1 MLSDIYFCKGMPMQG
16 WIIAGTPARIL
27 KSLEIMNRNKH
38 ERHKEP
44 LAPEPKDAIQREER
58 IATIWMAFIMDTGF
72 TLNSYWNGSMELDE
86 VFCTL
91 PISYEAF
98 KQSVSSTA
106 ANTIVLTISMCISR
120 SIHRQRTPR
129 MFWPSKCA
137 IVRKCQS

>member
-1 MLSDIYFCKGMPMQG
+1 MYVALSSTANLCSSQIMLSDIYFTKGMPMQG

-58 IATIWMAFIMDTGF
+58 LATIWMAFIMDTGF

-86 VFCTL
+86 VFCNL
-91 PISYEAF
+91 PISYEKF
-98 KQSVSSTA
+98 KETVSSPTLET
-106 ANTIVLTISMCISR
+106 NTS
-120 SIHRQRTPR
+120 
-129 MFWPSKCA
+129 
-137 IVRKCQS
+137 